1 MTWLLWPLAISAV
14 GAITTRLIGHRI
26 TAILPERL
34 APAARRLL
42 LAAAVGP
49 RLLRDR
55 RVPRDAR
62 AAIALALAYSLS
74 PIQLVPAFIP
84 VLGQADDLLVLA
96 LCTRY
101 AVKRIPPHVLNE
113 HLAAHH
119 AGSRHEDDAP
129 APSDRPRP
137 RSTRRTRRTAPR

>member
-1 MTWLLWPLAISAV
+1 MTWLLWPLAISAA
-14 GAITTRLIGHRI
+14 GAITTRLIGDRI

-34 APAARRLL
+34 APAARRLF
-42 LAAAVGP
+42 LAAAVGR
-49 RLLRDR
+49 RLLRDPR
-55 RVPRDAR
+55 APRDAR

-74 PIQLVPAFIP
+74 PIQLVPAVIP

-119 AGSRHEDDAP
+119 AGSRQEDDAA
-129 APSDRPRP
+129 APSDPGHVLEARDARP
-137 RSTRRTRRTAPR
+137 TAPR